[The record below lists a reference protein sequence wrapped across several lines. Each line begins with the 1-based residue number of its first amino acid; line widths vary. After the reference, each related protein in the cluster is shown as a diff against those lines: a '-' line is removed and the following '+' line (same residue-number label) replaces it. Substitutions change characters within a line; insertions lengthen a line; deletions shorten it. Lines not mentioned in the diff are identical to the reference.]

1 MYLHIMKLCALC
13 KKDKKHIFSLLL
25 NLTCNI
31 FLFPTC
37 LHNLLQNCYV
47 LRVYYLSPVHQR
59 CIPVL
64 VHTARTTKPSKSFL
78 LWSSHMSTPWA
89 HNYMILNRNHKSNKS
104 FPALGI
110 HRRLQVQI
118 MFQQLL
124 KWNPVQKEKIS
135 LFLQF
140 CFFFFSIQL
149 ETRSFNLKQ
158 WV

>member
-1 MYLHIMKLCALC
+1 MGISNLVYLQSMWGCVCIVQERH
-13 KKDKKHIFSLLL
+13 KKHIFSLLR

-37 LHNLLQNCYV
+37 LHNLLQNYYV

-89 HNYMILNRNHKSNKS
+89 HNYMILNQNHKSRKS
-104 FPALGI
+104 SPALGI
-110 HRRLQVQI
+110 RKRLQVQI

-124 KWNPVQKEKIS
+124 KWSPVQKEKIS
-135 LFLQF
+135 LFF
-140 CFFFFSIQL
+140 AIFFSSSCFQ
-149 ETRSFNLKQ
+149 SS
-158 WV
+158 